1 VDLTLIGIEAVK
13 RLAQKSAAPPAQ
25 AEDWKRVN
33 MWLLVLWVIAWA
45 AGIIFVGSAVLHQP
59 LFLVGLAVGLTFLF
73 IMINGISTGISD
85 SNPISSAFV
94 VAVFIMAAVGLKDA
108 ATGLMCASILLISC
122 SVGVDMQQDRST
134 GWRLG
139 TNRRIQFRYQVIGI
153 LVGALLAVVLAKTFM
168 SAYPV
173 LRVDT
178 FSNPGTPG
186 AEQWQSAMTYKFV
199 GALKSLTNPKPYVM
213 KALAI
218 GIGIGLLTE
227 VLRKIIKSRPR
238 YKQFAARSRK
248 GRATDFILDAI
259 VLPSPYASSF
269 GGFLELTTSIW
280 YASGGVFSSL
290 FDTLT
295 AKRNHSRHGSPGEG
309 EVASDMSTMSLV
321 GGGLIAGDSLAAL
334 TLGILG
340 LLSTLL
346 KGG

>member
-1 VDLTLIGIEAVK
+1 LTLIGIEAVK

-295 AKRNHSRHGSPGEG
+295 AKRNHSGHGSPGEG